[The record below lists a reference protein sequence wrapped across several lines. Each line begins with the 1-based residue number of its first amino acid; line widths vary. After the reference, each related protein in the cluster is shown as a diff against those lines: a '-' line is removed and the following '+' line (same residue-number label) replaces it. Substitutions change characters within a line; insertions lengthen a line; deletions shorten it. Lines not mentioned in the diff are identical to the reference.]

1 MTPWLTYS
9 AITLL
14 IGLLFGLL
22 LWRQNKQSAKRW
34 LITKIKHNPDQ
45 KDVYIE
51 ALNQIDQQPTYSFK
65 VTLFLLLVLIPAGL
79 LLNEALF
86 PPGDKQ
92 PPTSQQIP
100 SMEQALAQ
108 LEQSLQ
114 ENPNDLDGQLLY
126 ARAMMSTQNFE
137 AAVKALSKANELDP
151 NNANI
156 LTELAEAV
164 AFKNNTG
171 SFVGEPEDYIEQA
184 LNIDPTHQKALWLKG
199 IIAFEK
205 QQFAEAEQLWTTLI
219 QNISDDK
226 VKSTI
231 LKQINQAR
239 SQQNKTA
246 ITLSDSGN
254 PSLSSDNNQSFPGY
268 QVIVDAEDTI
278 KNTRFP
284 ATARVFVSAKAL
296 SGPPMPVAAI
306 DVAPPFKW
314 PLSINLTDR
323 HNLTPQRRL
332 SDFQQVV
339 MTARLSVSGDA
350 GASDY
355 VSGSQTMTSSQSAI
369 KLKLSAQ

>member
-1 MTPWLTYS
+1 
-9 AITLL
+9 
-14 IGLLFGLL
+14 
-22 LWRQNKQSAKRW
+22 
-34 LITKIKHNPDQ
+34 
-45 KDVYIE
+45 
-51 ALNQIDQQPTYSFK
+51 
-65 VTLFLLLVLIPAGL
+65 
-79 LLNEALF
+79 
-86 PPGDKQ
+86 
-92 PPTSQQIP
+92 
-100 SMEQALAQ
+100 
-108 LEQSLQ
+108 
-114 ENPNDLDGQLLY
+114 PNDLEGQMLY
-126 ARAMMSTQNFE
+126 ARAMMSMQNFD
-137 AAVKALSKANELDP
+137 AAVKALSKANELDQ

-239 SQQNKTA
+239 SQQNKAA

-314 PLSINLTDR
+314 PLSINLSDR

>member
-1 MTPWLTYS
+1 MTPWLIYS
-9 AITLL
+9 AITLMV
-14 IGLLFGLL
+14 GLLFGLL
-22 LWRQNKQSAKRW
+22 MWRQNKKTSKRW
-34 LITKIKHNPDQ
+34 LIKQIKDHPEHN
-45 KDVYIE
+45 KDHIK
-51 ALNQIDQQPTYSFK
+51 ALNQIDKQPTYSFK
-65 VTLFLLLVLIPAGL
+65 TTLWLLLVLIPAGL
-79 LLNEALF
+79 LLNGYLFPSQEQQVQQAQQAPSIEEALV
-86 PPGDKQ
+86 
-92 PPTSQQIP
+92 
-100 SMEQALAQ
+100 Q

-114 ENPNDLDGQLLY
+114 ENPNDLEGQMLY
-126 ARAMMSTQNFE
+126 ARAMMSMQNFD

-239 SQQNKTA
+239 SQQNKAA